1 MVSKLHDI
9 LKPFMLR
16 RVKSEVESSLPG
28 KMEVILYAPMT
39 PHQQQLNKQLLDN
52 TLHVRRPAPFR
63 LPYCLPKHTSPIP
76 SSAHSRMCCCKRWAL

>member
-1 MVSKLHDI
+1 MMLAPTIRPQVVSKLHDI

-52 TLHVRRPAPFR
+52 TLHVRRPPRPAPPCPPN
-63 LPYCLPKHTSPIP
+63 LL
-76 SSAHSRMCCCKRWAL
+76 L